1 MAASSQGS
9 EDDLITAINVTPLV
23 DIVLVLLIILM
34 VTASYIVNKS
44 INVDLPKATTGE
56 ATSSSLSISIDVDGK
71 LYLDGVQNDEPK
83 LQAAIRKAFAEN
95 SDVKAIIS
103 ADGRVRHAQ
112 VVRMI
117 DMLRREHV
125 TKFAINTSPVDL
137 QPKK

>member
-1 MAASSQGS
+1 MAGSSQS
-9 EDDLITAINVTPLV
+9 SDDDLITAINVTPLV

-56 ATSSSLSISIDVDGK
+56 ATTSSLSISIDVDGK
-71 LYLDGVQNDEPK
+71 LYLDGVENDEPK

-95 SDVKAIIS
+95 NDVKAIIS

-137 QPKK
+137 EPKK

>member
-1 MAASSQGS
+1 
-9 EDDLITAINVTPLV
+9 LV

-44 INVDLPKATTGE
+44 INVDLPKASTGE
-56 ATSSSLSISIDVDGK
+56 ATTSSLSISIDVDGK

-83 LQAAIRKAFAEN
+83 LQAAIRKAFSEN
-95 SDVKAIIS
+95 NDVKAIIS

-117 DMLRREHV
+117 DILRREHV

-137 QPKK
+137 LPKK

>member
-1 MAASSQGS
+1 MGGSSGGS

-44 INVDLPKATTGE
+44 INVDLPKAATGE
-56 ATSSSLSISIDVDGK
+56 ATTSSLSISIDVDGK
-71 LYLDGVQNDEPK
+71 LYLDGVENNEPK
-83 LQAAIRKAFAEN
+83 LQAAIRKAYNEN
-95 SDVKAIIS
+95 NDVKAIIS

-137 QPKK
+137 EPKK